1 MRYFQNT
8 MAARRPFLL
17 DPMQSIPLVLTSRT
31 TQRRRVRSRREEQ
44 GPAKPGAGPHRF
56 VGCDGV
62 AGHEA
67 LPPAFRASS
76 RSDPHRGPSSS
87 LQRALACQWM
97 RPRSE
102 MQRTAKARSI
112 AHLCGRIPKGPLL
125 RAPVRGVTRRD
136 GGCDSVR
143 EALVREQT
151 HKPRFKLVFAALA
164 PLPAPLFESPS
175 PGRNFRP
182 RRCCSLLVWTGQT
195 ASLAPSRK
203 RKSLPSHA

>member
-1 MRYFQNT
+1 MRYVQNT
-8 MAARRPFLL
+8 IAARREVR
-17 DPMQSIPLVLTSRT
+17 SIPVVLTSRT

-44 GPAKPGAGPHRF
+44 VP
-56 VGCDGV
+56 
-62 AGHEA
+62 
-67 LPPAFRASS
+67 
-76 RSDPHRGPSSS
+76 
-87 LQRALACQWM
+87 LACQWM

-143 EALVREQT
+143 EAPVREQP
-151 HKPRFKLVFAALA
+151 HKPRHKAVNTASA

-175 PGRNFRP
+175 PGHEFSLQALLLASCLDRPNGVARAYPEAKIVAIARAVQKPRN
-182 RRCCSLLVWTGQT
+182 S
-195 ASLAPSRK
+195 
-203 RKSLPSHA
+203 

>member
-8 MAARRPFLL
+8 MAARREV
-17 DPMQSIPLVLTSRT
+17 QSIPIVLTSRT
-31 TQRRRVRSRREEQ
+31 TQRKRVRSRREEQ
-44 GPAKPGAGPHRF
+44 VP
-56 VGCDGV
+56 
-62 AGHEA
+62 
-67 LPPAFRASS
+67 
-76 RSDPHRGPSSS
+76 
-87 LQRALACQWM
+87 LACQWM

-112 AHLCGRIPKGPLL
+112 AHFCGRIPKGPLL

-143 EALVREQT
+143 EAPVREQT
-151 HKPRFKLVFAALA
+151 HKPRPIVMCAASA

-175 PGRNFRP
+175 PGRSFRL

-203 RKSLPSHA
+203 RKSLPSHARTIVR